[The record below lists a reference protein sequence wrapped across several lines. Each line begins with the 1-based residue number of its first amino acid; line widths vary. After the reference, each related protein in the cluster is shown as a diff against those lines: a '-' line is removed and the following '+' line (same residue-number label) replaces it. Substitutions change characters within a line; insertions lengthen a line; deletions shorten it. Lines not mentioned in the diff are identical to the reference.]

1 MQMKQLRKSKK
12 SLNVTAIIGDLQ
24 AVLIA
29 DLD

>member
-1 MQMKQLRKSKK
+1 MLMKPLNKSKK
-12 SLNVTAIIGDLQ
+12 SLNVPALFGDLQ

>member
-12 SLNVTAIIGDLQ
+12 SLNVAAFFGDLQ